1 MNDKIN
7 LIYTSILIIIA
18 AIIISFMPRE
28 RYPREFPGED
38 GEPIVVIDCE
48 SDIDCMT
55 KYPWLWDENHFQDS
69 DQPDFFGEPEK

>member
-7 LIYTSILIIIA
+7 LIYASVLMIIA
-18 AIIISFMPRE
+18 AIIISFIPVRN
-28 RYPREFPGED
+28 YPYEFPGED

-55 KYPWLWDENHFQDS
+55 KYPWLWDEDHFQDTNR
-69 DQPDFFGEPEK
+69 PDFFGGPEK